1 MSIINP
7 FHVKSFL
14 SANTPASN
22 NSHLCCKKTT
32 QTDNVVLCPP
42 LLQQSVNDSCL
53 LGPQQQTYS
62 TGVQWLHGTDRWT
75 DGQTDAQTICTQSA
89 PRSRQITTPTPHHSM
104 FIGRMLFLTPN
115 QHSQSTEGT
124 DTNREIVQLTL
135 NMQYSN
141 KSVLFSWRSQLAC
154 LLELWKRCQ
163 EITSL
168 KLRWKVVDF
177 YQMSKFYIID
187 TTTTSQ
193 RQMYNILAV
202 KSKLAHCKL
211 SPLIIMHPC
220 KWPFT
225 NAPLMSRPTQTRTCW
240 VHK

>member
-1 MSIINP
+1 MHTCNGTGEDSNSMSIINP

-32 QTDNVVLCPP
+32 QTLTRLCSATADNVVLCPL

-89 PRSRQITTPTPHHSM
+89 PRSRQITTPTPHYSM
-104 FIGRMLFLTPN
+104 FIGRMLFLAPN
-115 QHSQSTEGT
+115 QQLQSTEGT
-124 DTNREIVQLTL
+124 DTNREIVQSTL

-141 KSVLFSWRSQLAC
+141 KSVLFS
-154 LLELWKRCQ
+154 
-163 EITSL
+163 
-168 KLRWKVVDF
+168 
-177 YQMSKFYIID
+177 
-187 TTTTSQ
+187 
-193 RQMYNILAV
+193 
-202 KSKLAHCKL
+202 
-211 SPLIIMHPC
+211 
-220 KWPFT
+220 
-225 NAPLMSRPTQTRTCW
+225 
-240 VHK
+240 